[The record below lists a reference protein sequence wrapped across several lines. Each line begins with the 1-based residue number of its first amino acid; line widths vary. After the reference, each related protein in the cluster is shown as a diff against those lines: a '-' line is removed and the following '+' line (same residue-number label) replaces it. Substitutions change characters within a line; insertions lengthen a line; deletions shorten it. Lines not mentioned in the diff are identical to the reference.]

1 MKEYIAETG
10 GRYTYSDDILNLQ
23 ELALSMSAVFD
34 GCSDFIISGCEIE
47 GPRVSPGYVWLG
59 GKVRRFDG
67 CADAVYPYYIY
78 EINRHESVV
87 YANEVNKRGR
97 TCYLCAGAKAVP
109 DTVDPVTD
117 KLPAA
122 IEVTESYAP
131 RFIDKFFGRYAVLL
145 DTPFARQTV
154 KKDLV
159 LAGTFTGQKEISS
172 KTAVSVSGGN
182 GYMLKGIVKADGHAA
197 IGAYLHGLL
206 VNEIVIRT
214 DGTFSF
220 MKQGKELARVTEDGI
235 SCGTSLNENARIGA
249 VRIKGYDIYN
259 TSDVTDEGC
268 IRINYHGT
276 EGGGTKYRDFAVHDG
291 KACTTPVLKVIG
303 VPPPCR
309 SADCSPCKAPDG
321 VSIFRIPPIRKTMPG

>member
-249 VRIKGYDIYN
+249 VRNQG
-259 TSDVTDEGC
+259 
-268 IRINYHGT
+268 IRH
-276 EGGGTKYRDFAVHDG
+276 
-291 KACTTPVLKVIG
+291 L
-303 VPPPCR
+303 
-309 SADCSPCKAPDG
+309 
-321 VSIFRIPPIRKTMPG
+321 

>member
-1 MKEYIAETG
+1 
-10 GRYTYSDDILNLQ
+10 
-23 ELALSMSAVFD
+23 
-34 GCSDFIISGCEIE
+34 
-47 GPRVSPGYVWLG
+47 
-59 GKVRRFDG
+59 
-67 CADAVYPYYIY
+67 
-78 EINRHESVV
+78 
-87 YANEVNKRGR
+87 
-97 TCYLCAGAKAVP
+97 
-109 DTVDPVTD
+109 
-117 KLPAA
+117 
-122 IEVTESYAP
+122 
-131 RFIDKFFGRYAVLL
+131 
-145 DTPFARQTV
+145 
-154 KKDLV
+154 
-159 LAGTFTGQKEISS
+159 
-172 KTAVSVSGGN
+172 
-182 GYMLKGIVKADGHAA
+182 
-197 IGAYLHGLL
+197 
-206 VNEIVIRT
+206 
-214 DGTFSF
+214 